1 MRQLLIDNPLLT
13 LFVVS
18 AIGFAIGHIKIKGSS
33 LGVAAVLFVGLF
45 FGALIP
51 ELDLPEIMFSLGLVI
66 FVYTIGLSSGPG
78 FFRSFN
84 REGLL
89 NNLFTLI
96 ILLISAGIAV
106 AAHYLAGLSAEMT
119 AGVFAGSLTNTPAL
133 AAVLDYVRN
142 AGVATDLAAQPVVGY
157 SVTYPMGVLGGI
169 IAIAVMQRIF
179 RINYRKDA
187 ERMRSVHI
195 TEQEIFNTTVQVT
208 KPEFIGKPLREIGIS
223 DKVIFGRLLRDDM
236 VTLAQ
241 GDTVLTR
248 GDLVSVIGTPEDV
261 EPVVARLGEPAG
273 VNLDLDRTAY
283 DFRRI
288 FVSSPQVAGR
298 RLADLDLPT
307 RYGSLVT
314 RVRRG
319 DIDLLARGD
328 TVLELGDRVRVVAP
342 RDNMRELTDLFGDSY
357 KKLSEIDLLTFGLG
371 IGIGLF
377 IGAIPIPLPGGL
389 SFKLGGAGGPLI
401 VGLILGAVRRTGPLV
416 WSLPYSANLT
426 LRQVGL
432 TLLLAV
438 VGVRSGDT
446 FLETFTN
453 SGGLT
458 IFLSGAA
465 ISLISTFLMLFVG
478 YRLLKIP
485 FSFLIGMMSAMATQP
500 ATLGYAN
507 EQTKNE
513 LPNLGYS
520 LVFPIATISKILLA
534 QLLAIFLS

>member
-1 MRQLLIDNPLLT
+1 MRQLLINNPLLT

-89 NNLFTLI
+89 NNLFVLI
-96 ILLISAGIAV
+96 ILLLAAGIAV
-106 AAHYLAGLSAEMT
+106 AGHLIAGLSAQMT

-133 AAVLDYVRN
+133 AGVLDYVRN
-142 AGVATDLAAQPVVGY
+142 AGVSAELAAEPVVGY

-179 RINYRKDA
+179 RINYQEDA
-187 ERMRSVHI
+187 ARMRSVHV
-195 TEQEIFNTTVQVT
+195 TEQEIFNTTVRIT
-208 KPEFIGKPLREIGIS
+208 KPEFVGKPLSEIPIA
-223 DKVIFGRLLRDDM
+223 DKVIFGRLLRDDT

-241 GDTVLTR
+241 GDTVLALD
-248 GDLVSVIGTPEDV
+248 DLVSVIGTPEDV
-261 EPVVARLGEPAG
+261 EPVVARLGVSAG
-273 VNLDLDRTAY
+273 VNLNLDRSAY

-288 FVSSPQVAGR
+288 FVSSPNVAGR

-319 DIDLLARGD
+319 DVDLLARGD

-342 RDNMRELTDLFGDSY
+342 RDNMRALTDLFGDSY

-389 SFKLGGAGGPLI
+389 AFKLGGAGGPLI
-401 VGLILGAVRRTGPLV
+401 IGLILGAVRRTGPLV
-416 WSLPYSANLT
+416 WTLPYSANLT

-446 FLETFTN
+446 FVQTFAE
-453 SGGLT
+453 SGGFA
-458 IFLSGAA
+458 IFLAGAI
-465 ISLISTFLMLFVG
+465 ISLTVAFLMLFIG
-478 YRLLKIP
+478 YKLLKIP
-485 FSFLIGMMSAMATQP
+485 FSFLIGMMSAMGTQP
-500 ATLGYAN
+500 AVLGYAN

-534 QLLAIFLS
+534 QLLVIFLS